1 MQASLTQ
8 KNFERKRM
16 DAKMSV
22 DGYMDKLA
30 QNTVDSR
37 KFNNYTAQTSNYV
50 NPDLNKLRNHYKST
64 DNLINIANDYN

>member
-1 MQASLTQ
+1 
-8 KNFERKRM
+8 M

-30 QNTVDSR
+30 QNTVDS
-37 KFNNYTAQTSNYV
+37 KEFNNYTAQTSNYV

-64 DNLINIANDYN
+64 DNLINRANDFD